1 MEALDHEHNPYKIA
15 NCLSSAVFWASAG
28 PDVAWEGSLGVSEV
42 VWLGQVSL
50 WNREHILFW

>member
-50 WNREHILFW
+50 